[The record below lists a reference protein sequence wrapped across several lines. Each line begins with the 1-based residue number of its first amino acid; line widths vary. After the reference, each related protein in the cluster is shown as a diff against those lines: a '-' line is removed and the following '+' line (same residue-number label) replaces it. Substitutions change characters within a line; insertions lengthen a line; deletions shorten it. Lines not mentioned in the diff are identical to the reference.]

1 MNIETEVE
9 LLQGIDYVRAL
20 EDQHLLTASEARSV
34 IGELIGKNPGSLV
47 AFLWRVRL
55 DTRPV

>member
-9 LLQGIDYVRAL
+9 LLQAIDYVRAL

-34 IGELIGKNPGSLV
+34 IAELIGKTPGLLV